1 MSTASPTALRPRSFR
16 PTWEVGA
23 SLGVHALLAAG
34 LFVGEILT
42 RPESKPLLDPSQI
55 MMVTAVALP
64 RQTTRLPERPT
75 RTPDPPKVAPAPEP
89 SNTPPPP
96 PTASDLVLHKDDA
109 PKPASAPEQAPDRTQ
124 DRQELLRQMQKQQ
137 ALKDMTA
144 ALGDQDRPRTD
155 PNGVDPEDAMFG
167 ASNGLMMDKEA
178 AAWWSKASGQIWA
191 NWTPLPATVAAHP
204 SYVTFVKVK
213 IAADGTM
220 SDAEI
225 YKSSSDSSFDRT
237 AILAIAKTGR
247 VQAPPAKFVE
257 QWSTSGTIINF
268 PAKEGK

>member
-1 MSTASPTALRPRSFR
+1 MSSASTTALRPQSFR

-23 SLGVHALLAAG
+23 SLGVHALLAAA

-42 RPESKPLLDPSQI
+42 RPESKPLIDPTQI
-55 MMVTAVALP
+55 MMVQAVALP
-64 RQTTRLPERPT
+64 KQTSRLPDRPT
-75 RTPDPPKVAPAPEP
+75 RTPDAPKVAPAPEK
-89 SNTPPPP
+89 SDTPPPP

-109 PKPASAPEQAPDRTQ
+109 PKPPSAPEDAPDRSH
-124 DRQELLRQMQKQQ
+124 DREELLRQMQKQQ

-144 ALGDQDRPRTD
+144 ALGDADRPRTD

-167 ASNGLMMDKEA
+167 ASNGQMMDKEA
-178 AAWWSKASGQIWA
+178 AAWWSKASAQIWA
-191 NWTPLPATVAAHP
+191 NWTPLPATVSAHP
-204 SYVTFVKVK
+204 GYVTFVKVK

-220 SDAEI
+220 SESEI
-225 YKSSSDSSFDRT
+225 YKGTGDSSFDRS
-237 AILAIAKTGR
+237 AILAIAKTGK
-247 VQAPPAKFVE
+247 VQAPPAKFAE